1 MFEPKTVRPL
11 VGSALSESSKVKL
24 SLAMELVVRPVFLSW
39 EVLDF
44 EKHHTSFF
52 INCDGCDYGVLVS
65 SCLVWYEWIS
75 TGTFRHV
82 LLGAF
87 STRGYGFDR
96 HGGFGG
102 STGLGWSTK
111 ATGVSDGGGCRHG
124 GQIWSSQDTQISRC
138 FYCFI
143 LIHNQHKMI
152 QHWVCKPNFCINMC
166 AVAIRLNWAIA
177 FMAFAEWYILGKEFL
192 KLVWNGFSQAGV
204 NSLSSASSGGHE
216 DGCHQI
222 YHVSWYE
229 FGHGASCQQLQPRY
243 GMNERVSCGS
253 VFQCFKWWEMLQSG
267 HVFTHLSTRHRKK
280 SSCLGVLC
288 HLLVVFADK
297 SLRISMV

>member
-96 HGGFGG
+96 HGGFGS

-124 GQIWSSQDTQISRC
+124 GRIWSSQDTQISRC

-177 FMAFAEWYILGKEFL
+177 FMAFAEWLETLHILGKEFWDLFEVVFL
-192 KLVWNGFSQAGV
+192 KLGWTRSVLRVQVGMKMGAIKSTT
-204 NSLSSASSGGHE
+204 
-216 DGCHQI
+216 CH
-222 YHVSWYE
+222 
-229 FGHGASCQQLQPRY
+229 
-243 GMNERVSCGS
+243 GMNLAMEQAANNSSHAMGWTKEFLVDRCFSVLSGERCSKVGMKNPPLDKAS
-253 VFQCFKWWEMLQSG
+253 
-267 HVFTHLSTRHRKK
+267 KK
-280 SSCLGVLC
+280 SMSWGFVPRPYCLC
-288 HLLVVFADK
+288 WYT
-297 SLRISMV
+297 S